1 MQFMICKILL
11 FALPAVKFQTTNNN
25 NLEKKTNKKKKTRAP
40 FVSCMHTYVCETQR
54 RYEKKVYTNITKEKN
69 W

>member
-25 NLEKKTNKKKKTRAP
+25 NLEKKEKREARAP
-40 FVSCMHTYVCETQR
+40 FVSSMHTYVCETQR